1 MKGIAKVKYVFALEL
16 RDTGYEGFRLSTS
29 EIIPTGQ
36 EAFCAI
42 SILAKHIV
50 SNGIFC
56 KPVHYLYY
64 ILYSISYFSI

>member
-1 MKGIAKVKYVFALEL
+1 MKGMAKVKYVFALEL
-16 RDTGYEGFRLSTS
+16 RDTGNDGFMLSTQ

-50 SNGIFC
+50 SNSIYC

-64 ILYSISYFSI
+64 ILYSINYFSL